1 MIVPCKRKLTVS
13 NQFDEEELDDV
24 VNLKSGV
31 VGRLMKSLKPYW
43 KLMLLSILGIA
54 WVSYLDAYYN
64 ILNKRII
71 DEGIIAANLP
81 VMIGLFRNYVMVVLV
96 QVAGFFVM
104 IYIMG
109 LLGEQLRYDF
119 RKKLFRHLQSLS
131 LSYFSKTP
139 LGWIMSRVT
148 SDTEKMADLLTWGVL
163 DTVWA
168 VTNISFA
175 VFFMLQLNSR
185 LALIAILSLPVMIY
199 VSFKF
204 RVKIYH
210 HYRQS
215 RKANS
220 KMTASLNENITGVR
234 VVKALRRESK
244 NLDDFKVL
252 STNMYQE
259 SYRAV
264 LLSAIYLPTIQTIS
278 AISLVLI
285 LWQGGLQ
292 VAGET
297 LTVGML
303 QAFISYIMMMLW
315 PIQDLARV
323 YAEMQNAI
331 ASSERVFALL
341 DMKPEIRNRE
351 NLLPVDSLVGDV
363 EFENVCFHYDDDEPV
378 IKDLSFSIPQGQ
390 TVALVG
396 TTGGGKTT
404 IVNLLCRFYEP
415 SEGVIRIA
423 GHDYTQYPLE
433 DIQSRIGVVLQVPH
447 LFSGS
452 VRDNLRYGRLD
463 ATDEEIE
470 QAAKLA
476 GAHDFIMSFEKGYN
490 QDVGEG
496 GNQLSVGQKQ
506 LISIARA
513 LLAEP
518 DIFVMD
524 EATSSVD
531 TLTEALIQKG
541 MQRLMS
547 GRTSFI
553 IAHRLSTIKSAD
565 LIMVIDEGQII
576 EKGNHESLLRQ
587 KGNYYNLYTKQF
599 RHDLETQFDPFAAQ
613 ETQSSAA

>member
-1 MIVPCKRKLTVS
+1 MS

-210 HYRQS
+210 HYRQ
-215 RKANS
+215 
-220 KMTASLNENITGVR
+220 
-234 VVKALRRESK
+234 
-244 NLDDFKVL
+244 
-252 STNMYQE
+252 
-259 SYRAV
+259 
-264 LLSAIYLPTIQTIS
+264 
-278 AISLVLI
+278 
-285 LWQGGLQ
+285 
-292 VAGET
+292 
-297 LTVGML
+297 
-303 QAFISYIMMMLW
+303 
-315 PIQDLARV
+315 
-323 YAEMQNAI
+323 
-331 ASSERVFALL
+331 
-341 DMKPEIRNRE
+341 
-351 NLLPVDSLVGDV
+351 
-363 EFENVCFHYDDDEPV
+363 
-378 IKDLSFSIPQGQ
+378 
-390 TVALVG
+390 
-396 TTGGGKTT
+396 
-404 IVNLLCRFYEP
+404 
-415 SEGVIRIA
+415 
-423 GHDYTQYPLE
+423 
-433 DIQSRIGVVLQVPH
+433 
-447 LFSGS
+447 
-452 VRDNLRYGRLD
+452 
-463 ATDEEIE
+463 
-470 QAAKLA
+470 
-476 GAHDFIMSFEKGYN
+476 
-490 QDVGEG
+490 
-496 GNQLSVGQKQ
+496 
-506 LISIARA
+506 
-513 LLAEP
+513 
-518 DIFVMD
+518 
-524 EATSSVD
+524 
-531 TLTEALIQKG
+531 
-541 MQRLMS
+541 
-547 GRTSFI
+547 
-553 IAHRLSTIKSAD
+553 
-565 LIMVIDEGQII
+565 
-576 EKGNHESLLRQ
+576 
-587 KGNYYNLYTKQF
+587 
-599 RHDLETQFDPFAAQ
+599 
-613 ETQSSAA
+613 